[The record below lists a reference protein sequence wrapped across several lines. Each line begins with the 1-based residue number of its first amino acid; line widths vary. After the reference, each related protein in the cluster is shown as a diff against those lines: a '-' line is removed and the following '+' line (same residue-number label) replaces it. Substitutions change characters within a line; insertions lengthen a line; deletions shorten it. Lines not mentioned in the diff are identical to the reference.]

1 VIGEEVARLRQEYE
15 AEGLVESTMA
25 EDPLT
30 QFRTWFD
37 GAAGSGL
44 AEPNA
49 FVLATVDEDGTPSA
63 RALLMKG
70 LEGDGLV
77 FYTGLESRK
86 SRAMRSNGR
95 AAATFVWIPLH
106 RQVRFEGSVIEVEPT
121 VADEYFA
128 SRPRGAQIAAHASR
142 QSEPVDS
149 RDELDARFRRLVA
162 DFGDSEIP
170 RPTYWGG
177 WKLVPDTV
185 EFWQGQPNRFHDRV
199 VYSRSGTRWVKQRL
213 SP

>member
-1 VIGEEVARLRQEYE
+1 
-15 AEGLVESTMA
+15 MA

-162 DFGDSEIP
+162 AFGDSEIP

-177 WKLVPDTV
+177 WKLVPDNV